1 MEFIYLDH
9 ASTTPLH
16 PRVERAM
23 AEVRARPRGNP
34 ASPHGRGR
42 EARTLLED
50 ARERVARLLGRTPGE
65 VFFVRGGTESDN
77 LAIQGRVLAVLE
89 ERAGGRAG
97 GRVGERAGE
106 DAPPSK
112 PPVVAHSALEHS
124 AVRESAE
131 AAARR
136 FGARVEILAVLPSGR
151 VDGAHLDRLLDG
163 TPEQPLPVVSVQFVN
178 GETGLVLEVAEV
190 IRRCRE
196 RGVIVHVDAVQGV
209 GRVPFPWGPG
219 GIAPPPH
226 LLSFSAHKLGGPG
239 GAGILVREAGV
250 PLAPL
255 LVGGGQEGGV
265 RPGTVDVEAATG
277 TAEALALALE
287 SMEGEARRLAALRDG
302 LQERIM
308 EKMPDL
314 RVHGGEGPRAPHIL
328 NLGVPAVPRDLLP
341 GAMDLEG
348 VAVSAGSAC
357 RSGATSVSPVLR
369 ALYGEA
375 AQKVAPLRISLGWST
390 TAGEVETA
398 GARILQ
404 VLSRVR
410 GVQGLPWRKFGGR
423 T

>member
-16 PRVERAM
+16 PRVEGAM
-23 AEVRARPRGNP
+23 AEVRALPRGNP
-34 ASPHGRGR
+34 ASPHARGR
-42 EARTLLED
+42 EARALLEG

-77 LAIQGRVLAVLE
+77 LAVQGRVLASLE
-89 ERAGGRAG
+89 ERVEGGASRS
-97 GRVGERAGE
+97 R
-106 DAPPSK
+106 

-131 AAARR
+131 SAGSR
-136 FGARVEILAVLPSGR
+136 FGAQVEVLAVLPSGQ
-151 VDGAHLDRLLDG
+151 VDQAHLDDLLTR
-163 TPEQPLPVVSVQFVN
+163 TPHHPVAVVSVQLVN

-196 RGVIVHVDAVQGV
+196 RGVVVHVDAVQGV
-209 GRVPFPWGPG
+209 GRVPFPWGEEEG
-219 GIAPPPH
+219 GPPPH

-239 GAGILVREAGV
+239 GAGVLVRETGV
-250 PLAPL
+250 PLVPL

-265 RPGTVDVEAATG
+265 RPGTVDVEAAVG

-287 SMEGEARRLAALRDG
+287 AMEGEARRLAVLRDG
-302 LQERIM
+302 LQSRLVE
-308 EKMPDL
+308 EMPDL

-328 NLGVPAVPRDLLP
+328 NLGVPGVPRDLLP

-369 ALYGEA
+369 ALYGQG

-390 TAGEVETA
+390 TSAEVDTAGE
-398 GARILQ
+398 RILR

-410 GVQGLPWRKFGGR
+410 GV
-423 T
+423 

>member
-9 ASTTPLH
+9 ASTTLLH

-42 EARTLLED
+42 EARTLLEE
-50 ARERVARLLGRTPGE
+50 ARERVAGLLGRTSGE
-65 VFFVRGGTESDN
+65 IFFVRGGTESDN
-77 LAIQGRVLAVLE
+77 LAIQGRVLAALE
-89 ERAGGRAG
+89 EQAEGGSSR
-97 GRVGERAGE
+97 
-106 DAPPSK
+106 PT

-124 AVRESAE
+124 AVRGSAE

-163 TPEQPLPVVSVQFVN
+163 KPEQPLPVVSVQFVN

-209 GRVPFPWGPG
+209 GRVPFPWGAG
-219 GIAPPPH
+219 GTAPPPH

-250 PLAPL
+250 PLVPL

-287 SMEGEARRLAALRDG
+287 SMGGEARRLAALRDG
-302 LQERIM
+302 LRARIM

-314 RVHGGEGPRAPHIL
+314 RVHGGEGARAPHIL
-328 NLGVPAVPRDLLP
+328 NLGMPGVPRDLLP

-375 AQKVAPLRISLGWST
+375 AQRVAPLRISMGWST
-390 TAGEVETA
+390 TAEEVETA
-398 GARILQ
+398 GERILR

-410 GVQGLPWRKFGGR
+410 GVQEGR
-423 T
+423 

>member
-1 MEFIYLDH
+1 MELIYLDH
-9 ASTTPLH
+9 ASTTHLH
-16 PRVERAM
+16 PRVARAM
-23 AEVRARPRGNP
+23 EEVRAHPRGNP
-34 ASPHGRGR
+34 ASPHRRGR
-42 EARTLLED
+42 EARGLLEG
-50 ARERVARLLGRTPGE
+50 ARERIAGLLGRTPGE

-77 LAIQGRVLAVLE
+77 LAIQGRVLAALE
-89 ERAGGRAG
+89 ERAGGSRSRA
-97 GRVGERAGE
+97 
-106 DAPPSK
+106 S

-136 FGARVEILAVLPSGR
+136 FGVQVEILDVLPSGQ
-151 VDGAHLDRLLDG
+151 VDGAQLDRLLTR
-163 TPEQPLPVVSVQFVN
+163 TPEQPLPVVSVQLVN
-178 GETGLVLEVAEV
+178 GETGLVLGVAEV

-196 RGVIVHVDAVQGV
+196 RGVVVHVDAVQGV
-209 GRVPFPWGPG
+209 GRVPFPWGEEG
-219 GIAPPPH
+219 AGPPPH

-302 LQERIM
+302 LQARIM

-410 GVQGLPWRKFGGR
+410 GVQGMPWRKFGGR